1 MQDKKMENS
10 MDKLNDIK
18 AQLTDVDGQVA
29 AVKAQGAMVTQ
40 KVKEVAIGGA
50 AILVLGILAQLMFPW
65 WSSAIVAFWVG
76 YWIADSPSKSYMYG
90 FVAMLLMWSIYA
102 TIQSSANGG
111 LITTA
116 FSNVFGGKLSGTQL
130 ILATGFIGG
139 LVGGFG
145 AMTGT
150 LLRQIV
156 RKDAA

>member
-1 MQDKKMENS
+1 MENPI
-10 MDKLNDIK
+10 DKLNDMK

-29 AVKAQGAMVTQ
+29 AVKAKGEAVKQ
-40 KVKEVAIGGA
+40 KVKEMGLGGGA
-50 AILVLGILAQLMFPW
+50 ILLLGILAQLMFPW
-65 WSSAIVAFWVG
+65 WSSVIVALWVG
-76 YWIADSPSKSYMYG
+76 YWVADSPSKSYAYG
-90 FVAMLLMWSIYA
+90 FAAMLLMWSVYA
-102 TIQSSANGG
+102 AFQSSANGG

-130 ILATGFIGG
+130 IWATGFIGG

-156 RKDAA
+156 RKETAV